1 MSIKISE
8 NTVNLTQGR
17 KGKITIL
24 FFTGTGDPKTALNI
38 AVSQYVQN
46 KPHNQFVEIH
56 SDNDYVRVVVS
67 NINEMIYE
75 DFIPHKHL
83 L

>member
-8 NTVNLTQGR
+8 NTVSLTHDR

-24 FFTGTGDPKTALNI
+24 FFSGTGDPKTALNI

-46 KPHNQFVEIH
+46 KPHNQFIEIH
-56 SDNDYVRVVVS
+56 SDNDYVRVIVS
-67 NINEMIYE
+67 NINEMIYKP
-75 DFIPHKHL
+75 FIPQKHL